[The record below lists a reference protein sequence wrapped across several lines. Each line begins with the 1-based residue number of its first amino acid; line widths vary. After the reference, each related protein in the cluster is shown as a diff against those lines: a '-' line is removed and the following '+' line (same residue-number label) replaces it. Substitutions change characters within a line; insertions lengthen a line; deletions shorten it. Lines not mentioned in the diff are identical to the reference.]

1 MSNDA
6 AGKSFFASLGL
17 AFGEMANPRFRA
29 VVMRAL
35 MFAVLLLVGLG
46 FLGVWGAANVGTAW
60 GVDWGVPAAIGTIIA
75 WLVALVVLVMPLA
88 AFIMGLY
95 LDSVAEAVERR
106 HYPDDPPGKG
116 AGFLGA
122 LGMSLRFMF
131 KLVLVNALALVAYV
145 FLPVLNVLIFLL
157 VNGYLAGREYF
168 EMIAARH
175 YKPAEIRRMR
185 KKNRLK
191 LLSAGAIIAALLA
204 VPGVNFVAPLFGVA
218 LMVHVFKS
226 IAARHQMAEA

>member
-1 MSNDA
+1 MSNNA
-6 AGKSFFASLGL
+6 AGRSFFAALGL

-35 MFAVLLLVGLG
+35 VFAVLLLVVLG
-46 FLGVWGAANVGTAW
+46 FLGVWGASNVGTAW
-60 GVDWGVPAAIGTIIA
+60 GVDWGVPAVVGTIIA
-75 WLVALVVLVMPLA
+75 WLVALLVLLMPFA

-116 AGFLGA
+116 AGFLGTM
-122 LGMSLRFMF
+122 GMSLRFMI
-131 KLVLVNALALVAYV
+131 KLVVVNALALVVYV
-145 FLPVLNVLIFLL
+145 FVPVLNILAFLL

-175 YKPAEIRRMR
+175 FKPAEIRRMR
-185 KKNRLK
+185 KQNRLK
-191 LLSAGAIIAALLA
+191 LLSAGAIIAVLLA

-226 IAARHQMAEA
+226 IAARHAAATG